1 MWSHRLNGCT
11 VQLICACLRAWL
23 NPDWSC
29 FLQINPSTD
38 IFLGRPAAQ
47 ILAVIAS
54 LDYGG
59 RSVCAL
65 LLFSSSKTVQI
76 VKVCSNNLAW
86 KQGHPLGMGWQGF
99 SNLASQGGFSFQ
111 MCVDV
116 GRHLLWSF
124 SLALMVGLVL
134 GMYSTAMCCSSGPS
148 ACQFS
153 HSLGSALFVWY
164 REVQHENSQGLK
176 GLQGIPV
183 CTHENTLLLSG
194 RATVIKTT
202 NMVNVNQ
209 TLPCSLLNTHWWSCG
224 DRQPKT

>member
-1 MWSHRLNGCT
+1 MR
-11 VQLICACLRAWL
+11 LRARL
-23 NPDWSC
+23 NPDWGC

-76 VKVCSNNLAW
+76 LKMCSNHLVWN
-86 KQGHPLGMGWQGF
+86 QGHPLGMGWQGF

-116 GRHLLWSF
+116 GCHLLWSF

-134 GMYSTAMCCSSGPS
+134 GDVLHSNVLFIRAKCLSVIPLFGKCFVCLVQRSTTWKLARSERPPGNSGMYTWKYTP
-148 ACQFS
+148 
-153 HSLGSALFVWY
+153 AL
-164 REVQHENSQGLK
+164 
-176 GLQGIPV
+176 
-183 CTHENTLLLSG
+183 
-194 RATVIKTT
+194 
-202 NMVNVNQ
+202 
-209 TLPCSLLNTHWWSCG
+209 WWSNG
-224 DRQPKT
+224 D